1 MVHPAQIQPKPVER
15 LERNARQTLV
25 TLQRTLMRAGR
36 DTAELSALRAQLRSY
51 LRAAVRRENH

>member
-1 MVHPAQIQPKPVER
+1 MVQPAHIQPESVKR

-25 TLQRTLMRAGR
+25 ALQRTLMRAGQ

-51 LRAAVRRENH
+51 LRAAVRRQP